1 MLDPVVAVDFSYI
14 CEVHGFLLNHV
25 LFYLCTFFLHQ
36 ATIASL

>member
-14 CEVHGFLLNHV
+14 CEVHGFLNHV